1 MNSTSPSFSDQ
12 LDRFSEAQL
21 AEVSTHD
28 IQASTVHLILATV
41 FFTGATIGIAKQ
53 SNTSKKTYLSSL
65 GTFLENRFGLNSERA
80 SGMIESNARLYKR
93 YVLIEQVYNA
103 GWEAAHSWNPQTDKK
118 SDELKTLLKKHQDL
132 SMSDLSRE
140 GTKEQVVA
148 APVEVEKIIATAS
161 QPVVEE
167 TPTRW
172 KRKAL
177 IITLL
182 ALIGGATYAALFT
195 NLFSTLEPILKST
208 LELIQEQ
215 LSELPLEEWFDK
227 ILSLIPK

>member
-12 LDRFSEAQL
+12 LEKFSEAQL
-21 AEVSTHD
+21 AEVSIHD
-28 IQASTVHLILATV
+28 IQASTVHLILTTV

-53 SNTSKKTYLSSL
+53 SNTPKKIYLSIL

-93 YVLIEQVYNA
+93 YVLIEKIYNA
-103 GWEAAHSWNPQTDKK
+103 GWKAARSRNQQTDKK
-118 SDELKTLLKKHQDL
+118 SDELKTLLKKYQDL
-132 SMSDLSRE
+132 IMSALSLE

-148 APVEVEKIIATAS
+148 APVEVEKIVITAS

-195 NLFSTLEPILKST
+195 TLFSTLEPVLKST
-208 LELIQEQ
+208 LESIQEQ
-215 LSELPLEEWFDK
+215 LSKLPLEEWLDK
-227 ILSLIPK
+227 VLSLIP

>member
-1 MNSTSPSFSDQ
+1 VDSLQPSFSDQ
-12 LDRFSEAQL
+12 LDQFGAAQL
-21 AEVSTHD
+21 AGVSTHD
-28 IQASTVHLILATV
+28 IHTSTIHLILSTV
-41 FFTGATIGIAKQ
+41 FFTGAAIGMAKQ
-53 SNTSKKTYLSSL
+53 SNTPQKTYLSIL
-65 GTFLENRFGLNSERA
+65 CAFLENNFGLNSDKA

-93 YVLIEQVYNA
+93 YVLIEKIYNA
-103 GWEAAHSWNPQTDKK
+103 GWAAARDWNQESGKQN
-118 SDELKTLLKKHQDL
+118 DELKALLNQYRDL
-132 SMSDLSRE
+132 SMSDLSIE

-148 APVEVEKIIATAS
+148 APVEVEKIVATAS

-177 IITLL
+177 LITLL